1 MSILKITVQGSS
13 LAAQTLRANAAR
25 AFSSAAITM
34 PLTSSSSSSSSSSS
48 ATTTLSTASSAS
60 ITTSLLGGL
69 GSYIADLLPSI
80 VWASVPKHRT
90 SHSKKRMRQA
100 TKGLKVQKNIVECPG
115 CGRPK
120 LMHHLCTHCYREMKG
135 RGPTVSSA

>member
-1 MSILKITVQGSS
+1 MSMLKITVQGSS

-34 PLTSSSSSSSSSSS
+34 PLTSTSSASSPSTTLTSASSS
-48 ATTTLSTASSAS
+48 TS

-100 TKGLKVQKNIVECPG
+100 TKGLKVQKNIVDCPA

>member
-1 MSILKITVQGSS
+1 MSMLKITSRASS
-13 LAAQTLRANAAR
+13 LAQQVVRANAAR
-25 AFSSAAITM
+25 TFASAAISM
-34 PLTSSSSSSSSSSS
+34 PTTTSSPASPSSSLTSSS
-48 ATTTLSTASSAS
+48 LTASS
-60 ITTSLLGGL
+60 ITTTVLGGL

-100 TKGLKVQKNIVECPG
+100 TKGLKVQKNIVSCPG